1 MSRCRLLISVL
12 AGTLFYVLISFVGGR
27 DGLWATSYMQEQQR
41 HLRANESAIPQTH
54 HKLSLEKV
62 ALQKDMEVVGCYA
75 KRLGYVYEG
84 EKIVKIS
91 GLTPQENQIYD
102 AGTVLRHTESDFIPE
117 KTCKGIGIIVFL
129 CFYAILMLFDY
140 ARGALKLGAKK
151 MRLAGSDGMTMY
163 DMR

>member
-27 DGLWATSYMQEQQR
+27 DGLWATSYMQEQKR
-41 HLRANESAIPQTH
+41 LLSANASTIQQTNN
-54 HKLSLEKV
+54 KLSLEKV